1 MQNRPRKLTPKISKE
16 NKPHAGMV
24 KRVVKK
30 RRKKLKRGSWLSSML
45 VMSTTVTERSRS
57 RSVSQRSVGYAYA
70 ILFSSASLIMA
81 FAWISV
87 LFIFNPDQVS
97 WLNKILPAWIQIPLG
112 NHERP
117 QTLKQIQ
124 LDLSRK
130 NQIFGETLPLNQNVK
145 NSFLLPVFQQRANC
159 QSDCEELVELRVYER
174 SEELEFKSQS
184 ENYYYLATQLPVTGP
199 DESFVI
205 SSLDGTSELQD
216 ISISLPLTEVQRFEG
231 ATPSPGV
238 WFDLHGQR
246 QQGTAAIRYG
256 YVVYY
261 NPERRNLLQMLSWT
275 SPNGQLPKWRQVT
288 GDGTKELVLDQTVDL
303 EPHFQVY
310 QVKPLKLFL
319 KPIQLEA
326 ITLESPALKDSAYQ
340 NALSIARSGLWTP
353 AFEWLKFIKKQHKG
367 VLSEAAQA
375 QMDLIRLHS
384 QLTKTQA
391 EKIWAS
397 PSQEVL
403 ADLIDGRWGKALQVF
418 EASPHNAQEI
428 ATLLKVDKK
437 RLWNRTVAALRVNPD
452 RLEVQ
457 AWFALILKVQQ
468 GEEHANS
475 WLKAQ
480 PKITKDN
487 LAYIQGLL
495 ARLNIEGTSQISSTH
510 PSQIVGTVQ
519 PITQVTNT
527 DWLQANSSA
536 DLKLTD
542 NQVWY
547 QVEVSAFYDGK
558 RWLNSPF
565 DNFNPPKTDTA
576 KFLWKTLGI
585 SSDPEIQIVVWLPN
599 GEQQIT
605 IAAIKAVQLRG
616 KVLRLLAAGPK
627 IPENQNDVL
636 QPKPL
641 ALTNA
646 ALEWVQPSPITLRE
660 LYQQNPQGVKVIL
673 SSLWKSLQQ
682 FDEVPGGAIPSFE
695 QMQEKLGDWPVQ
707 VIDLTNNAR
716 PEIILTISAGA
727 IASLNQ
733 LTPESQGENPEQ
745 RRDRTI
751 ILSDRNEVIYTDFT
765 GNDLQRLSAIAK
777 LSGVQSLALLV
788 ENAHNYSLRRWSEK
802 NQRFE

>member
-1 MQNRPRKLTPKISKE
+1 MANRSRKLTPKASKL
-16 NKPHAGMV
+16 NQPSTGAM
-24 KRVVKK
+24 KRVAKK
-30 RRKKLKRGSWLSSML
+30 PQKKLKRGSWLSSML
-45 VMSTTVTERSRS
+45 
-57 RSVSQRSVGYAYA
+57 AIA
-70 ILFSSASLIMA
+70 ILLSSASLIMA

-97 WLNKILPAWIQIPLG
+97 WLNKILPAWAQIPLG
-112 NHERP
+112 KHERP

-124 LDLSRK
+124 LDLSKK
-130 NQIFGETLPLNQNVK
+130 NQIFGKTLPLHQDVK

-159 QSDCEELVELRVYER
+159 QSDCQELVELRVYEL
-174 SEELEFKSQS
+174 SVELEFKSQS
-184 ENYYYLATQLPVTGP
+184 ENYYYLTTQLPITGP
-199 DESFVI
+199 EESFVI
-205 SSLDGTSELQD
+205 FPSLEEPQD
-216 ISISLPLTEVQRFEG
+216 INTPLPLTEVQRFEG
-231 ATPSPGV
+231 GTPSPGV
-238 WFDLHGQR
+238 WFNLRGQR
-246 QQGTAAIRYG
+246 QQGTGAIAYG
-256 YVVYY
+256 HVVYY
-261 NPERRNLLQMLSWT
+261 NPERTNLIQMLSWT
-275 SPNGQLPKWRQVT
+275 SPNGQLPKWQQVT
-288 GDGTKELVLDQTVDL
+288 GDGTKELVVDQTVGL
-303 EPHFQVY
+303 EPHLEVY

-326 ITLESPALKDSAYQ
+326 ITLKSPVIKDSAYQ

-353 AFEWLKFIKKQHKG
+353 AFEWLKFIKKQRKG
-367 VLSEAAQA
+367 ILPEAAQA

-391 EKIWAS
+391 QKIWAS

-403 ADLIDGRWGKALQVF
+403 ADLIDGRWEKALQVF

-428 ATLLKVDKK
+428 ATLLKADEN
-437 RLWNRTVAALRVNPD
+437 RLWNRIAAALQVNPN
-452 RLEVQ
+452 RPEVQ
-457 AWFALILKVQQ
+457 AWFALILAVQR

-480 PKITKDN
+480 PKITKDH

-495 ARLNIEGTSQISSTH
+495 ARLNGEGTSQISSTH

-527 DWLQANSSA
+527 EWLQPNSPA

-547 QVEVSAFYDGK
+547 QVEVSAFNDGK
-558 RWLNSPF
+558 RWLNFPF
-565 DNFNPPKTDTA
+565 ENFNLPKTDAA
-576 KFLWKTLGI
+576 KFFWKTLGI
-585 SSDPEIQIVVWLPN
+585 TSDPEIQIVVWLPN
-599 GEQQIT
+599 GEQKIT

-646 ALEWVQPSPITLRE
+646 ALEWVQPSPIPLQE
-660 LYQQNPQGVKVIL
+660 LHQQNPQGVKVIL
-673 SSLWKSLQQ
+673 SSLWQSLQQ
-682 FDEVPGGAIPSFE
+682 SGEVPAGAIPSFE

-707 VIDLTNNAR
+707 VIDLTNNAQ
-716 PEIILTISAGA
+716 PEIILTISPEA

-733 LTPESQGENPEQ
+733 PAPEIQGKNTEQ

-765 GNDLQRLSAIAK
+765 GNYLQKLSAIAK

-788 ENAHNYSLRRWSEK
+788 ENPHNYSLRRWSEK

>member
-1 MQNRPRKLTPKISKE
+1 MANRPRKLRPKGSKL
-16 NKPHAGMV
+16 NKPHAGVM
-24 KRVVKK
+24 KRVAKK
-30 RRKKLKRGSWLSSML
+30 PQKMLKRGSWLSSML
-45 VMSTTVTERSRS
+45 AMPTAAS
-57 RSVSQRSVGYAYA
+57 YA
-70 ILFSSASLIMA
+70 ILLTSASLIMA

-97 WLNKILPAWIQIPLG
+97 WLNKILPVWAQIPLG
-112 NHERP
+112 KHERP
-117 QTLKQIQ
+117 QTLKEIQ
-124 LDLSRK
+124 LDLSKK
-130 NQIFGETLPLNQNVK
+130 NQIFGETLPLYQNAE

-159 QSDCEELVELRVYER
+159 QSNCEELVELRVYER

-205 SSLDGTSELQD
+205 SPLLDGISEPQD
-216 ISISLPLTEVQRFEG
+216 ISIPLPLTEVQRFEG
-231 ATPSPGV
+231 GTPLPGV
-238 WFDLHGQR
+238 WFNLRGQR
-246 QQGTAAIRYG
+246 QLGTGAIAYG

-261 NPERRNLLQMLSWT
+261 NPERTNLLQMLSWT
-275 SPNGQLPKWRQVT
+275 SPNGQLPKWQQVT
-288 GDGTKELVLDQTVDL
+288 GDGTKELVVDQTIGL
-303 EPHFQVY
+303 EPHLQVY

-326 ITLESPALKDSAYQ
+326 ITLNSLALKDSAYQ
-340 NALSIARSGLWTP
+340 NALLIARSGLWTP
-353 AFEWLKFIKKQHKG
+353 AFEWLKFLKKQRKG
-367 VLSEAAQA
+367 VLPEAAQA

-391 EKIWAS
+391 QKIWAS

-418 EASPHNAQEI
+418 EASPHNVQEI
-428 ATLLKVDKK
+428 ATLLKADEK
-437 RLWNRTVAALRVNPD
+437 RLWNRTAAALRVNPN
-452 RLEVQ
+452 RLDVQ
-457 AWFALILKVQQ
+457 AWFALILAVQR
-468 GEEHANS
+468 GEANANS

-480 PKITKDN
+480 PEITKDH

-495 ARLNIEGTSQISSTH
+495 ARLNGEGTSQISSTH

-519 PITQVTNT
+519 AITQVINT
-527 DWLQANSSA
+527 EWLQPNSPA

-547 QVEVSAFYDGK
+547 QVEVSAFNDGK

-565 DNFNPPKTDTA
+565 ENFNLPKTDTA
-576 KFLWKTLGI
+576 KFFWKTLGI
-585 SSDPEIQIVVWLPN
+585 TSDPEIQIVVWLPN

-605 IAAIKAVQLRG
+605 LAAIKAVQLRG
-616 KVLRLLAAGPK
+616 KVLRLLVAGPK
-627 IPENQNDVL
+627 TPGNLNDVL

-646 ALEWVQPSPITLRE
+646 ALEWVQPSPITLQE
-660 LYQQNPQGVKVIL
+660 EYQQNPQGVKAIL
-673 SSLWKSLQQ
+673 SSLWQSLQQ
-682 FDEVPGGAIPSFE
+682 SGEVPAGAIPSFE
-695 QMQEKLGDWPVQ
+695 QMQVKLGDWPVQ
-707 VIDLTNNAR
+707 VIDLTNNTK
-716 PEIILTISAGA
+716 PEIILTISVAE

-733 LTPESQGENPEQ
+733 STPGISAENTEQ
-745 RRDRTI
+745 RRERTI
-751 ILSDRNEVIYTDFT
+751 ILSDSNKVIYTDFT
-765 GNDLQRLSAIAK
+765 GNYLQRLSAIAK

>member
-1 MQNRPRKLTPKISKE
+1 MANRSRKLTPKASKL
-16 NKPHAGMV
+16 NKPHAGAM
-24 KRVVKK
+24 KRIAKK
-30 RRKKLKRGSWLSSML
+30 PQKKLKRGSWLSSAL
-45 VMSTTVTERSRS
+45 
-57 RSVSQRSVGYAYA
+57 AIA
-70 ILFSSASLIMA
+70 ILLSSASLIMA

-97 WLNKILPAWIQIPLG
+97 WLNKILPAWAQIPLG
-112 NHERP
+112 KHERP

-124 LDLSRK
+124 LNLSK
-130 NQIFGETLPLNQNVK
+130 ENKIFGETLPLHQDAK

-159 QSDCEELVELRVYER
+159 QSDCKQLVELRVYQR

-199 DESFVI
+199 EESFVI
-205 SSLDGTSELQD
+205 SPLLDGTLEPQD
-216 ISISLPLTEVQRFEG
+216 ISIPLPLTKVQRFDG
-231 ATPSPGV
+231 GTPLSGV
-238 WFDLHGQR
+238 WFNLRGQR
-246 QQGTAAIRYG
+246 QQGTGAIAYG
-256 YVVYY
+256 YIVYY
-261 NPERRNLLQMLSWT
+261 NPERTNLLQMLSWT
-275 SPNGQLPKWRQVT
+275 SPNGQLPKWQQVT
-288 GDGTKELVLDQTVDL
+288 GDGTKELVVDQTIGL
-303 EPHFQVY
+303 EPYLQVY

-326 ITLESPALKDSAYQ
+326 ITLQSPALKDSAYQ

-353 AFEWLKFIKKQHKG
+353 AFEWLKFIKKQRKG
-367 VLSEAAQA
+367 VLPAVAQA

-391 EKIWAS
+391 DKNWAS

-428 ATLLKVDKK
+428 ATLLKADKK
-437 RLWNRTVAALRVNPD
+437 RLWNRTAAALRVNPN

-457 AWFALILKVQQ
+457 AWFALILAVQQ

-495 ARLNIEGTSQISSTH
+495 ARLNNQGTKSQISSTH

-519 PITQVTNT
+519 PITQVTST
-527 DWLQANSSA
+527 EWLQPNSPTN
-536 DLKLTD
+536 LKLTD

-547 QVEVSAFYDGK
+547 QVEVSAFNDGK

-565 DNFNPPKTDTA
+565 ENLNPPKTDAA
-576 KFLWKTLGI
+576 KFFWKTLGI
-585 SSDPEIQIVVWLPN
+585 TSDPEIQIVVWLPN

-627 IPENQNDVL
+627 TPENQNDVL

-646 ALEWVQPSPITLRE
+646 ALEWVQPSPITLQE
-660 LYQQNPQGVKVIL
+660 LHQQNPQGVKVML
-673 SSLWKSLQQ
+673 STVWQSLQQ
-682 FDEVPGGAIPSFE
+682 SGEVSAGAIPSFE

-707 VIDLTNNAR
+707 VIDLTNNAQ
-716 PEIILTISAGA
+716 PEIILTISAAA

-733 LTPESQGENPEQ
+733 PTPGIQKKNTDQ
-745 RRDRTI
+745 HRDRTI
-751 ILSDRNEVIYTDFT
+751 ILSDSNEVIYTDFT
-765 GNDLQRLSAIAK
+765 GNYFQRLSGIAK
-777 LSGVQSLALLV
+777 LSGVKSLALLV